1 MLASRRPLALFA
13 CVLTLGVPALS
24 QGQDKKVPG
33 EKWKQSVQMEMGGMK
48 IPTQNF
54 DVCVPVG
61 KASEALARPPNN
73 AENCALS
80 NAQRSGNKF
89 SADIH
94 CTGKQPMDGHIDSQ
108 TDGNHTVTKMQMQAA
123 GMAMV
128 MNMDANKIG
137 TACEATDYSDL
148 KAKVDAAQAAAPRQM
163 AQICTQMSDRFT
175 KNPGDLAGAVSL
187 YADKN
192 AQCATHAT
200 KKNFCAAAQ
209 SPAGFRSLSSQE
221 RAMAKSGG
229 EKNAITAPLTT
240 ALQSCGLGAP
250 DALRTKLL
258 ATAEKENNWDFLV
271 AEGNEAT
278 YAMLTATAK
287 RECAGRSFTNAPAG
301 RYSELCRKYGVTLAR
316 NDRASAQAAAGVVSE
331 APASAAAPAAANDA
345 PAGDGAADS
354 QKSKSR
360 DTLDKTK
367 KKLKSLFG
375 GGSGD

>member
-1 MLASRRPLALFA
+1 MPASRRPLAFFA
-13 CVLTLGVPALS
+13 CALTLALPALS
-24 QGQDKKVPG
+24 QAEDKKVPG

-54 DVCVPVG
+54 DVCVPIG

-108 TDGNHTVTKMQMQAA
+108 TDGNHTVTKMQMQAG

-148 KAKVDAAQAAAPRQM
+148 KAKVGAAQASAPQQM

-221 RAMAKSGG
+221 RAMTKSGG
-229 EKNAITAPLTT
+229 EKNAVTAPLTT
-240 ALQSCGLGAP
+240 ALQSCGLGTA

-258 ATAEKENNWDFLV
+258 ATAEKDNNWDFLV
-271 AEGNEAT
+271 AEGNDAT

-331 APASAAAPAAANDA
+331 APASAAAPAAVNDA
-345 PAGDGAADS
+345 PAGDGAAEG